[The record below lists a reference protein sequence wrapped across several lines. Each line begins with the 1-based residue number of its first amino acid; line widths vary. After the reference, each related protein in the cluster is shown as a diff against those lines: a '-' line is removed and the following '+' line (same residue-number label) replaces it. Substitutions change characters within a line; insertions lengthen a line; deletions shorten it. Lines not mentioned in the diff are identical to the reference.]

1 MQSKSEP
8 YYKYYMSCAKFF
20 EEEYFLQ
27 NFMNN
32 TLIQKLILYYR
43 EGGQKKRDLFVHRY
57 LDSESY
63 LSQTV
68 WGDDDQE
75 T

>member
-32 TLIQKLILYYR
+32 TLIQKLILYTGR
-43 EGGQKKRDLFVHRY
+43 VDKKNRY

-63 LSQTV
+63 LLQTV

>member
-32 TLIQKLILYYR
+32 TLIQKLILYIHTIIR
-43 EGGQKKRDLFVHRY
+43 NVKTICRY

-63 LSQTV
+63 LLQTV

>member
-1 MQSKSEP
+1 
-8 YYKYYMSCAKFF
+8 MSCADTKIF

-32 TLIQKLILYYR
+32 TLIQKLILYTYHIR
-43 EGGQKKRDLFVHRY
+43 NVNTICRY

-63 LSQTV
+63 LLQTV